1 MTDLYSRPNEQAPQ
15 SDISASRVAGNAAP
29 MSALSDPAA
38 NDPFAVTVDKAGL
51 KRRSVHGSF
60 VTVASQAAKMLILL
74 ASQVI
79 LARLL
84 VPADFGLVA
93 MVAPVIAFIL
103 VFNDIGLG
111 QAIVQRPVLV
121 QDQVSALFW
130 VNLALS
136 CALACLVAL
145 LAPLLAWAYG
155 EPHVIGI
162 MVVLGILIPISA
174 LGINPTALL
183 SRQMRFG
190 WIARN
195 DVAATFAGVVTAVF
209 CAWQGWGYWSLVAG
223 QFASTITGNVL
234 AWAICGWYPSRPKF
248 VPSAWIDLKFG
259 GNLTGANLATFITT
273 TGDNIIVGVMTGR
286 VSLGLYDRS
295 YRLVV
300 GPLGQMLTPIG
311 RVALPLLSRL
321 IDQPD
326 AYKAAYLKMFRTL
339 LLVTV
344 PGMLVCITSGDVII
358 RVFLGSRWSDAA
370 PIFSWVCVGGLT
382 AGIYSSAGWLFI
394 SQGRTREFRHFT
406 TVASIINVVTFV
418 VGAYFWNIVGVAALG
433 AVGFVLLTT
442 PLMLYGATRSGPVQ
456 VRDLMRCG
464 ASFAAKGATVYAMLV
479 VAEHYLAI
487 YGLARIVVATLFSYA
502 GFFGLALLSPRDR
515 QLLREAIGLLTVL
528 RRPDG
533 ADRSSG
539 GGSSGL
545 RA

>member
-1 MTDLYSRPNEQAPQ
+1 
-15 SDISASRVAGNAAP
+15 
-29 MSALSDPAA
+29 MSALSDPTA
-38 NDPFAVTVDKAGL
+38 NDPFAVAVDNAGL
-51 KRRSVHGSF
+51 KRRSVHGSL
-60 VTVASQAAKMLILL
+60 VTVASQAAKMVIQL

-145 LAPLLAWAYG
+145 LAPLFAWIYG
-155 EPHVIGI
+155 EPHVIGL

-195 DVAATFAGVVTAVF
+195 EVAATLAGVVTTVF
-209 CAWQGWGYWSLVAG
+209 CAWRGWGYWSLVAG
-223 QFASTITGNVL
+223 QFGSTIIGTAL
-234 AWAICGWYPSRPKF
+234 LWAICGWRPSRPKF
-248 VPSAWIDLKFG
+248 VPSTWTDLKFG
-259 GNLTGANLATFITT
+259 GNVTGANLATFITMSA
-273 TGDNIIVGVMTGR
+273 DRIIVGVMTGR

-295 YRLVV
+295 WRLVV
-300 GPLGQMLTPIG
+300 GPLGQMLSPIN
-311 RVALPLLSRL
+311 RVAVPLLSRL
-321 IDQPD
+321 IDRPD
-326 AYKAAYLKMFRTL
+326 AYKAAYLKMFRA
-339 LLVTV
+339 LVLATV

-358 RVFLGSRWSDAA
+358 RVFLGNRWNDAA
-370 PIFSWVCVGGLT
+370 PIFSWVGVGGLT
-382 AGIYSSAGWLFI
+382 VGIYSSASWLFI
-394 SQGRTREFRHFT
+394 SQGRTRELRHFT
-406 TVASIINVVTFV
+406 TVASIINVVTYV

-433 AVGFVLLTT
+433 SLGFVLLTT
-442 PLMLYGATRSGPVQ
+442 PLMLYGATRFGPVQ
-456 VRDLMRCG
+456 VRDLVPCA
-464 ASFAAKGATVYAMLV
+464 ASLAAKGATVYAMLV
-479 VAEHYLAI
+479 VAGHYLAI
-487 YGLARIVVATLFSYA
+487 HGLVWIVVATLFSYA

-533 ADRSSG
+533 ADRSLG

>member
-1 MTDLYSRPNEQAPQ
+1 
-15 SDISASRVAGNAAP
+15 

-38 NDPFAVTVDKAGL
+38 NDPFAVAVDTAGL
-51 KRRSVHGSF
+51 KRRSVHGSL
-60 VTVASQAAKMLILL
+60 VTVASQGTKMLIQL
-74 ASQVI
+74 ASQML

-84 VPADFGLVA
+84 VPADFGLLA
-93 MVAPVIAFIL
+93 MIAPVIAFIM

-136 CALACLVAL
+136 CALACLVAS

-155 EPHVIGI
+155 EPHVIGA
-162 MVVLGILIPISA
+162 MVVVSILIPISA

-190 WIARN
+190 RIAGN
-195 DVAATFAGVVTAVF
+195 EVAAALAGVVTAVF
-209 CAWQGWGYWSLVAG
+209 CAWHGWGYWSLVAG
-223 QFASTITGNVL
+223 QFASTITGNAL
-234 AWAICGWYPSRPKF
+234 AWTICGWHPSRPKF
-248 VPSAWIDLKFG
+248 VQSAWTDLKFG
-259 GNLTGANLATFITT
+259 GNLTGANLATFIITS
-273 TGDNIIVGVMTGR
+273 GDNIIVGVMTGR

-300 GPLGQMLTPIG
+300 APLGQMLTPIS

-321 IDQPD
+321 IDRPD
-326 AYKAAYLKMFRTL
+326 AYKAAYLKIFRAL

-344 PGMLVCITSGDVII
+344 PGLLVCITSGDVII
-358 RVFLGSRWSDAA
+358 RVFLGNRWIDAA

-382 AGIYSSAGWLFI
+382 AGIYSSASWLFI
-394 SQGRTREFRHFT
+394 SQGRTREYRHFT

-433 AVGFVLLTT
+433 ALGYVLLTT
-442 PLMLYGATRSGPVQ
+442 PLMLYGATRFGPVQ
-456 VRDLMRCG
+456 VRDLVRCG
-464 ASFAAKGATVYAMLV
+464 ASFAARGAIVYAMLV

-487 YGLARIVVATLFSYA
+487 YGIAWIVAATLFSYA
-502 GFFGLALLSPRDR
+502 GFFGLALLSQRDR
-515 QLLREAIGLLTVL
+515 ELFREGIGLLTAL
-528 RRPDG
+528 RPT
-533 ADRSSG
+533 
-539 GGSSGL
+539 
-545 RA
+545 